1 MVDLATLAVTEKG
14 GGVMRRFPCIAMVVT
29 VLLVL
34 LVHAALAAEK
44 ELQAVSLLPKNH
56 PLAIMIAEWVNR
68 INDYCQGEL
77 RVKYLGGPEV
87 IPPQEQIKALR
98 EGLVQITFSRTTD
111 YEPFLPEAIAIP
123 LSKITPWE
131 ERRPGGF
138 YDLMVERHRTINTVY
153 LGRWLHGP
161 SYIWLKDN
169 ARTPGELK
177 GRKLQISAPYGR
189 FMTAL
194 ETVPVPI
201 SIAETSTAL
210 KNGIVEGAGW
220 PLLGVRELGW
230 TETLK
235 YVIDHPFYTQ
245 NRTILMNLDTW
256 TGLPQSLQEKIRNIT
271 AWFEPYM
278 VGYFDSAISMEWR
291 EFQKAGGKK
300 IRFSSSDAKSFLDT
314 AYDVEWKA
322 LEEKAPGLVPLLRK
336 LTAY

>member
-1 MVDLATLAVTEKG
+1 
-14 GGVMRRFPCIAMVVT
+14 MRRVPFIGIVVT
-29 VLLVL
+29 ILLVL
-34 LVHAALAAEK
+34 LVHSASAAEK
-44 ELQAVSLLPKNH
+44 ELNAVSIFPRNH
-56 PLAIMIAEWVNR
+56 PLAVMIAEWVNR

-77 RVKYLGGPEV
+77 QVKYLGGPEV
-87 IPPQEQIKALR
+87 IPRQEQIKALK
-98 EGLVQITFSRTTD
+98 EGLVQITFSSTTD
-111 YEPFLPEAIAIP
+111 YEPFLPEAIAFT

-138 YDLMVERHRTINTVY
+138 YDLMVERHRKINTVY

-161 SYIWLKDN
+161 SYLWLKDP
-169 ARTPGELK
+169 AGTPGDLK
-177 GRKLQISAPYGR
+177 GRKFQMSAPYGR

-194 ETVPVPI
+194 ETIPVPI
-201 SIAETSTAL
+201 SIVETSTAL

-245 NRTILMNLDTW
+245 NRTILMNLDAW
-256 TGLPQSLQEKIRNIT
+256 TGLPQALQEKIRNIT

-291 EFQKAGGKK
+291 EFQKIGVKR
-300 IRFSSSDAKSFLDT
+300 IRFSPSNAKSFLDT
-314 AYDVEWKA
+314 AYNVEWKA
-322 LEEKAPGLVPLLRK
+322 LEEKTPDLVPLLRK